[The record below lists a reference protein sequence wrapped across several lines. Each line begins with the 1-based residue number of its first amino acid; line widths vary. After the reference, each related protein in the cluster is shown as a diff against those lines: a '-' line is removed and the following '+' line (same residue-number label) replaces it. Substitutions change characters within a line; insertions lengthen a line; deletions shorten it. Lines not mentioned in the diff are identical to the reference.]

1 LARGPV
7 GLGKLLKKQQTNPA
21 APLYNSP
28 RPSHGEP
35 VKRTAWVS
43 LIVLGLA
50 LVGPAAAHARNHT
63 KGYHPEV
70 SKQSQ
75 KQAKSYNKELNR
87 AQKHQNK
94 MQKQQMKA
102 WQKQHPESHSV
113 TGRG

>member
-1 LARGPV
+1 
-7 GLGKLLKKQQTNPA
+7 
-21 APLYNSP
+21 
-28 RPSHGEP
+28 

-50 LVGPAAAHARNHT
+50 LVGPAAAYAHSKTPKYA
-63 KGYHPEV
+63 HPEV

-75 KQAKSYNKELNR
+75 KQAKSYNKELNK

-94 MQKQQMKA
+94 MQKKQMKA